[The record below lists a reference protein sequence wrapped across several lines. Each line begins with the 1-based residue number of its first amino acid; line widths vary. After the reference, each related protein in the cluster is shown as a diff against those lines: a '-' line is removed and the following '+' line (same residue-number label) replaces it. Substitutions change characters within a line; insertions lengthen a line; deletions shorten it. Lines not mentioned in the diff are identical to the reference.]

1 MRDSREPTETQ
12 SENGKP
18 RFRDTLPP
26 ATGRRADGRS
36 PRAIPTGRKACKT
49 SAGFCT
55 RTASNQKKKSAQSPV
70 FPRFPHSREFLC
82 GKKFASLRQEI
93 NFFQQRN
100 SIFAAQKRPLKRRNA
115 SYRQFSRPF
124 LCTDAINRVST
135 VPLHGRGI
143 RGKPSFLTG
152 NSGICRQSVT
162 GAAGDSVPLSF
173 YCFPVCLVCLPAWP
187 QVSVC
192 HARTVSNFR
201 KGIKKESHIAV
212 TLFLP
217 KWCHQES

>member
-70 FPRFPHSREFLC
+70 FPRFPPARGFLC

-100 SIFAAQKRPLKRRNA
+100 SIFAAQKRPPRRRNA
-115 SYRQFSRPF
+115 PYGQFSRLFFNTSRSISVLPPRR
-124 LCTDAINRVST
+124 TDAE
-135 VPLHGRGI
+135 
-143 RGKPSFLTG
+143 
-152 NSGICRQSVT
+152 NSGIPSILTRNPKFWRQSDT
-162 GAAGDSVPLSF
+162 GAKENSSPPKPCRPFSCRTDGIS
-173 YCFPVCLVCLPAWP
+173 LPRSER
-187 QVSVC
+187 QVSLTRRESLPRPP
-192 HARTVSNFR
+192 HALHAANTRIND
-201 KGIKKESHIAV
+201 
-212 TLFLP
+212 
-217 KWCHQES
+217 

>member
-100 SIFAAQKRPLKRRNA
+100 PVFAARKSPLRRRNA
-115 SYRQFSRPF
+115 PYGQFPRPF
-124 LCTDAINRVST
+124 FNTSGSISSLPSRRTDAGEGGEHCT
-135 VPLHGRGI
+135 LTE
-143 RGKPSFLTG
+143 KPWIWRH
-152 NSGICRQSVT
+152 SGT
-162 GAAGDSVPLSF
+162 GAAVKSPQRPPPKCGPANWRNRPNALLYVDS
-173 YCFPVCLVCLPAWP
+173 
-187 QVSVC
+187 
-192 HARTVSNFR
+192 
-201 KGIKKESHIAV
+201 I
-212 TLFLP
+212 
-217 KWCHQES
+217 

>member
-12 SENGKP
+12 SESGKP

-70 FPRFPHSREFLC
+70 FPRFPHSREFLSPVFPRFPHSREFLC

-100 SIFAAQKRPLKRRNA
+100 PVFAARKSPLRRRNA
-115 SYRQFSRPF
+115 PYGQFPRPF
-124 LCTDAINRVST
+124 FFNTSGSISSLPSRRTDAGEGGEHCT
-135 VPLHGRGI
+135 LTE
-143 RGKPSFLTG
+143 KPWIWRH
-152 NSGICRQSVT
+152 SGT
-162 GAAGDSVPLSF
+162 GAAVKSPQRPPPRYASYKNSTGRT
-173 YCFPVCLVCLPAWP
+173 FPVEYYHCMV
-187 QVSVC
+187 
-192 HARTVSNFR
+192 
-201 KGIKKESHIAV
+201 IA
-212 TLFLP
+212 
-217 KWCHQES
+217 

>member
-100 SIFAAQKRPLKRRNA
+100 PVFAARKSPLRRRNA
-115 SYRQFSRPF
+115 PYGQFPRPF
-124 LCTDAINRVST
+124 FNTSGSISSLPSRRTDAGEGGEHCT
-135 VPLHGRGI
+135 LTE
-143 RGKPSFLTG
+143 KPWIWRH
-152 NSGICRQSVT
+152 SGT
-162 GAAGDSVPLSF
+162 GAAAESPNGPPPRYGPANWRNRPNDLLYVDS
-173 YCFPVCLVCLPAWP
+173 
-187 QVSVC
+187 
-192 HARTVSNFR
+192 
-201 KGIKKESHIAV
+201 I
-212 TLFLP
+212 
-217 KWCHQES
+217 

>member
-100 SIFAAQKRPLKRRNA
+100 PVFAARKSPLRRRNA
-115 SYRQFSRPF
+115 PYGQFPRPF
-124 LCTDAINRVST
+124 FNTSGSISSLPSRRTDAGEGGEHCT
-135 VPLHGRGI
+135 LTE
-143 RGKPSFLTG
+143 KPWIWRH
-152 NSGICRQSVT
+152 SGT
-162 GAAGDSVPLSF
+162 GAAAESPNGPPPRYGPANWHNRPNALLYVDS
-173 YCFPVCLVCLPAWP
+173 
-187 QVSVC
+187 
-192 HARTVSNFR
+192 
-201 KGIKKESHIAV
+201 I
-212 TLFLP
+212 
-217 KWCHQES
+217 

>member
-70 FPRFPHSREFLC
+70 FPRFPPARGFLC

-100 SIFAAQKRPLKRRNA
+100 PVFAARKSPLRRRNA
-115 SYRQFSRPF
+115 PYGQFPRPF
-124 LCTDAINRVST
+124 FNTSGSISSLPSRRTDAGEGGEHCT
-135 VPLHGRGI
+135 LTE
-143 RGKPSFLTG
+143 KPWIWRH
-152 NSGICRQSVT
+152 SGT
-162 GAAGDSVPLSF
+162 GAAVKSPQRPPPKCGPANWRNRPNALLYVDS
-173 YCFPVCLVCLPAWP
+173 
-187 QVSVC
+187 
-192 HARTVSNFR
+192 
-201 KGIKKESHIAV
+201 I
-212 TLFLP
+212 
-217 KWCHQES
+217 

>member
-1 MRDSREPTETQ
+1 M
-12 SENGKP
+12 P

-70 FPRFPHSREFLC
+70 FPRFPPARGFLC

-100 SIFAAQKRPLKRRNA
+100 PVFAAQKSPPRRRNA
-115 SYRQFSRPF
+115 PYGQFPRPI
-124 LCTDAINRVST
+124 LCRDAINRVST
-135 VPLHGRGI
+135 VPPHRRGTRRRTLHFDSKSRDLATFRHWRGGGI
-143 RGKPSFLTG
+143 PQRPSPKMRLIQKLHRADIPG
-152 NSGICRQSVT
+152 GVLSLYGYRLN
-162 GAAGDSVPLSF
+162 GDQHRVL
-173 YCFPVCLVCLPAWP
+173 
-187 QVSVC
+187 
-192 HARTVSNFR
+192 R
-201 KGIKKESHIAV
+201 
-212 TLFLP
+212 LFT
-217 KWCHQES
+217 